1 QATKRPAYPASARMI
16 RSRAKSYDAWASSH
30 FAPSRSC
37 TSAPW
42 TTTASTSPSVSTSRC
57 RLRPLTFFSRVEPAF
72 SAAVGRLH
80 ALAVEHCDSR
90 LFVSPRLPSNLLPQP
105 GIHPFPGPV
114 GSPGAEIKPD
124 RSPGWEVARQHP
136 PGTTG
141 AGDVEYGVEHA
152 PHVRRSRPA
161 ARPWL

>member
-1 QATKRPAYPASARMI
+1 
-16 RSRAKSYDAWASSH
+16 
-30 FAPSRSC
+30 C

-114 GSPGAEIKPD
+114 GPPGAALQPE
-124 RSPGWEVARQHP
+124 RFTGWDIAWQHP
-136 PGTTG
+136 PGTI
-141 AGDVEYGVEHA
+141 GVGNIDFSVAH
-152 PHVRRSRPA
+152 
-161 ARPWL
+161 